1 MSLIAMQGGA
11 TGTGTVTLLAPVTN
25 TNRTLTLPDDTDT
38 VAGIAATQTLTN
50 KTLTSPTIATPTMTG
65 QATIPTINLT
75 GGQITFP
82 ATQSASA
89 DANTLDDYE
98 EGTFTPS
105 LGGNT
110 TYNGRS
116 GNYIKIGKLVFVEI
130 NVFVNA
136 IGTGSTSLVSGLP
149 FTSATQST
157 GARAT
162 LSVGYFNSTANN
174 VIFMAAYLNS
184 AATTAQFQGIASAT
198 TTMTTI
204 GIFGNSSDVYFS
216 GCYYAAN

>member
-1 MSLIAMQGGA
+1 MSIVLQSTGG
-11 TGTGTVTLLAPVTN
+11 GSVTINEPTTASN
-25 TNRTLTLPDDTDT
+25 F
-38 VAGIAATQTLTN
+38 TQTLPAATGDLII
-50 KTLTSPTIATPTMTG
+50 TGTTPTLNG
-65 QATIPTINLT
+65 
-75 GGQITFP
+75 ITFP
-82 ATQSASA
+82 ATQIPSA

-110 TYNGRS
+110 TYNSRS
-116 GNYIKIGKLVFVEI
+116 GNYIKIGKLVFVECNLYI
-130 NVFVNA
+130 NA

-149 FTSATQST
+149 FTSAAQPT

-162 LSVGYFNSTANN
+162 LSVNYFNSTANN
-174 VIFMAAYLNS
+174 VIFMAAYLNGS
-184 AATTAQFQGIASAT
+184 ATTAQFQGIASAT

-204 GIFGNSSDVYFS
+204 GIFGNSTDVYFS

>member
-1 MSLIAMQGGA
+1 MSIVLVGSTSGSVTLQEPAVAGTTVLDLPATSGTVVV
-11 TGTGTVTLLAPVTN
+11 TGT
-25 TNRTLTLPDDTDT
+25 
-38 VAGIAATQTLTN
+38 
-50 KTLTSPTIATPTMTG
+50 TPTLNG
-65 QATIPTINLT
+65 
-75 GGQITFP
+75 ITFP
-82 ATQSASA
+82 ATQVPSA

-110 TYNGRS
+110 TYNSRS

-136 IGTGSTSLVSGLP
+136 IGTGSSSLVSGLP
-149 FTSATQST
+149 FTSAAQPT

-162 LSVGYFNSTANN
+162 LSVNYFNATANN
-174 VIFMAAYLNS
+174 VIYPALYLNPS
-184 AATTAQFQGIASAT
+184 ATTAQFQGIAAAG

-204 GIFGNSSDVYFS
+204 GLFGNGTDIYFS